1 EQFDSEKGTLIFFV
15 DGVQEPVYIS
25 GIKEKVRFFI
35 SMYYA
40 DFSCTIRSLKKLSS
54 PTSEHIPNEKAIQ
67 W

>member
-1 EQFDSEKGTLIFFV
+1 QFDSEKGTLIFFV

-35 SMYYA
+35 CMYYA
-40 DFSCTIRSLKKLSS
+40 GTSCTIRSLKKLNS
-54 PTSEHIPNEKAIQ
+54 PTSEHVPNEKAIQ